1 MVAGQEIGDIH
12 RTNRTYDVQLW
23 STPETRH
30 SLQALYRLPI
40 DSPYGGTV
48 PLSEVASVQVR
59 ATPNVIE
66 REHMKRNLDV
76 SANVRGRNLNEV
88 YAEVEQAMARVDF
101 PVEYHAELLGEYTEA
116 LGAQERLFYW
126 ALFAMSVVFMLL
138 HTSFNSGRLAMV
150 SFVLLPAALAAY
162 VGVISLGSLVGF
174 LTVLGISARNGILL
188 INHFQHLEQ
197 EEGMEFGMDLVLR
210 GASERLAPILMT
222 ATTTGL
228 AIVPLVVA
236 GSIPGYEI
244 EHPMAVVILGGLVT
258 ATVLNLFVIPSLY
271 LRFGVSRARTLQ
283 VRV

>member
-48 PLSEVASVQVR
+48 PLSEVAEVKIR
-59 ATPNVIE
+59 PTPNVIE

-138 HTSFNSGRLAMV
+138 HTSFNSGRLATV
-150 SFVLLPAALAAY
+150 SFVLLPAALVGGALAAY
-162 VGVISLGSLVGF
+162 VVGGVISLGSLVGF

-188 INHFQHLEQ
+188 INHTSSTSNRRRAWSSAWTSCCAARASAW
-197 EEGMEFGMDLVLR
+197 LR
-210 GASERLAPILMT
+210 S
-222 ATTTGL
+222 
-228 AIVPLVVA
+228 
-236 GSIPGYEI
+236 S
-244 EHPMAVVILGGLVT
+244 
-258 ATVLNLFVIPSLY
+258 
-271 LRFGVSRARTLQ
+271 
-283 VRV
+283 